1 MARIL
6 GNETGDRT
14 QPPLCEICSTDDLP
28 TFHQHFSSLW
38 LRDITGI
45 EDSGRSSLC
54 PSCKRIHPPYPY
66 PRQKMVVSDDLL
78 HMVFAPPDQSVNV
91 IYPGDTIH
99 IDYLT
104 IPGATLNELTFA
116 FRKEYCEKPLERP
129 VDVVLAAG
137 YNDII
142 QGHSRQQIT
151 DSFRHF
157 ADTVLELCK
166 NQHSQRNL
174 VSICDLIY
182 PPQLTWLPDDGPL
195 PLNHSGNKLFTFE
208 WLNEIILS
216 MNMDNGVTEFVRLH
230 KFGIRSCTKRR
241 VDQYGQVFQRRV
253 RAHRFEHWCQ
263 GEVTTMLHLKNEIRF
278 KIAAAINKY
287 FQLRTSW

>member
-1 MARIL
+1 M
-6 GNETGDRT
+6 D
-14 QPPLCEICSTDDLP
+14 
-28 TFHQHFSSLW
+28 
-38 LRDITGI
+38 
-45 EDSGRSSLC
+45 
-54 PSCKRIHPPYPY
+54 
-66 PRQKMVVSDDLL
+66 
-78 HMVFAPPDQSVNV
+78 
-91 IYPGDTIH
+91 
-99 IDYLT
+99 
-104 IPGATLNELTFA
+104 ELTFA

-166 NQHSQRNL
+166 NQHSHRNL

-241 VDQYGQVFQRRV
+241 IDQYGQVFQRQV
-253 RAHRFEHWCQ
+253 RAHRF
-263 GEVTTMLHLKNEIRF
+263 
-278 KIAAAINKY
+278 
-287 FQLRTSW
+287 